1 MSVANRYKVLSFSG
15 SECFA
20 LLRAMRGREDNL
32 VDHIKAAHENGASQ
46 AVIDYMEHQLAD
58 LQAACS
64 KFSNTPFQEG
74 RPS

>member
-20 LLRAMRGREDNL
+20 LLRAMRNREDNL
-32 VDHIKAAHENGASQ
+32 VDHIRAAHENGASQ
-46 AVIDYMEHQLAD
+46 AVIDYMDGQLDD
-58 LQAACS
+58 LRAACL
-64 KFSNTPFQEG
+64 KFNITPFQEG